1 MSGQIREV
9 RVRDLFS
16 YAVFPPAA
24 AAVIWCVGMYLV
36 YPNVSYGWIVIAVL
50 SLISYFLL
58 KAFLIG
64 LVLVYKA
71 FAPMSVREQC
81 RFIPSC
87 STYMI
92 LAIKKYGVL
101 IGVLKGIHRII
112 RCRPPNGG
120 IDYP

>member
-1 MSGQIREV
+1 MSAQIREV
-9 RVRDLFS
+9 KVIDLFS
-16 YAVFPPAA
+16 YAVFPPII
-24 AAVIWCVGMYLV
+24 AAVLWCVGMLCV
-36 YPNVSYGWIVIAVL
+36 YPRIAYGWVVIAVI
-50 SLISYFLL
+50 SFISYFLL

-71 FAPMSVREQC
+71 FAPMSIREQC

-92 LAIKKYGVL
+92 LSIKKYGIF
-101 IGVLKGIHRII
+101 IGVPKGIHRIF

>member
-16 YAVFPPAA
+16 YAVFPPAV

-36 YPNVSYGWIVIAVL
+36 YPSVSYGWIVIAVL

-101 IGVLKGIHRII
+101 IGVLKGVHRII